1 MLKLYFLGKMFP
13 TRGDL
18 HVAPFTD
25 EALYMEQFNKVR
37 LKEIMIFWK
46 NNNMKKDFLCPPQF
60 HFISF
65 KKQMKFMM
73 NIFFV
78 NQFVKNK

>member
-1 MLKLYFLGKMFP
+1 MFP

-37 LKEIMIFWK
+37 LKEFMIFWK
-46 NNNMKKDFLCPPQF
+46 NNMEMFFSCPPQF

-65 KKQMKFMM
+65 KKQMKNMKK
-73 NIFFV
+73 IFFC
-78 NQFVKNK
+78 QPICQE

>member
-1 MLKLYFLGKMFP
+1 MFP

-37 LKEIMIFWK
+37 LKEFMIFKKIIWK
-46 NNNMKKDFLCPPQF
+46 CFFRVRHNFILF
-60 HFISF
+60 HL
-65 KKQMKFMM
+65 
-73 NIFFV
+73 
-78 NQFVKNK
+78 KNK